1 MVSSPSLARPKI
13 DQQALRIAIV
23 KMFVAMELPF
33 RCIEHEAFREFLSI
47 VAPSL
52 NVISRTTLARDI
64 YKLRVSER
72 ENLKEFIS
80 QNCQRVCLTTDT
92 WTSSQN
98 LSYMCLTAHF
108 IDNNWKLQ
116 KKVLNFCQVTSHTG
130 KTMAKKVEHCLSK
143 WGLNRVLTLTVD
155 NASSNDVG
163 IQYLKK
169 RLISWNSLV
178 MKGDYIHMRCCA
190 HILNLIVKEGFKDNI
205 DAILRI
211 RGAVNY
217 VRSSPSRLAK
227 FKTCVEKQNI
237 EYKGLVCLDVET
249 RWNSTYLMLEAALKL
264 HKAFEELEMQDKK
277 YIEELEKVK
286 GVSSYA
292 DWEFVRAIL
301 PFLKLFYDATL
312 RMSGSIYVTSNIYM
326 FEVFGIGKK
335 ISQMCNSRDINVC
348 IMAENM
354 KKKYD
359 KYWGNADRLN
369 MFLLI
374 ALVLHPGYKLQFMH
388 WLISQNFDG
397 EVASSLKEKVESSLK
412 LLFQEYN
419 GGRDEIEVNSQE
431 ARFNEGGSDDPYGYN
446 HFFQRTSSNKS
457 ELSKYLEEALEESYV
472 DLDILNWWKLNSGRF
487 PILSK
492 MGRDLLVI
500 PVSTVAFESAFSTGG
515 RVHDPYRSSPT
526 PRMVEALICTQDW
539 LKRTQ
544 LQLFSNENGDF
555 EELEK
560 FEQK

>member
-1 MVSSPSLARPKI
+1 IFVGGLDSDISDEELRQPILQFSEVVSVKIPVGKRCGFVQFADSMVYLKNNYMAE
-13 DQQALRIAIV
+13 LNET
-23 KMFVAMELPF
+23 FVSDT
-33 RCIEHEAFREFLSI
+33 IEH
-47 VAPSL
+47 
-52 NVISRTTLARDI
+52 LAEQMLPPRD
-64 YKLRVSER
+64 SEGR
-72 ENLKEFIS
+72 KNRSDVWNHFIEEPKP
-80 QNCQRVCLTTDT
+80 NIDNRAKYT

-130 KTMAKKVEHCLSK
+130 KTMAKKVERCLSK

-169 RLISWNSLV
+169 RLMSWNSLV
-178 MKGDYIHMRCCA
+178 MKGDYIHMRYCA

-211 RGAVNY
+211 RGAEKY
-217 VRSSPSRLAK
+217 VRSSPSRLFK

-286 GVSSYA
+286 GVPSYA

-359 KYWGNADRLN
+359 KYWSNVDRLN
-369 MFLLI
+369 VFLLI

-388 WLISQNFDG
+388 WLINQNFDG

-446 HFFQRTSSNKS
+446 HFFQKN
-457 ELSKYLEEALEESYV
+457 
-472 DLDILNWWKLNSGRF
+472 
-487 PILSK
+487 
-492 MGRDLLVI
+492 
-500 PVSTVAFESAFSTGG
+500 
-515 RVHDPYRSSPT
+515 
-526 PRMVEALICTQDW
+526 
-539 LKRTQ
+539 
-544 LQLFSNENGDF
+544 
-555 EELEK
+555 
-560 FEQK
+560 